1 MKKVTQK
8 MLNDF
13 DRAYSILANISSEL
27 KYRGGEDVLSN
38 LTSGSGLQRIKS
50 SLQDQHNEGQKSK
63 F

>member
-38 LTSGSGLQRIKS
+38 LNFGIGFTK
-50 SLQDQHNEGQKSK
+50 N
-63 F
+63 

>member
-13 DRAYSILANISSEL
+13 DRAYAILADISSEL
-27 KYRGGEDVLSN
+27 RYRGGEDVLSN

-50 SLQDQHNEGQKSK
+50 NLQDQYNEK
-63 F
+63 